1 MTLEEFEQ
9 QLREALSH
17 LYDPAYQPH
26 EQFWA
31 MMGCEPQRGVEA
43 LQAAL
48 VQEIK
53 RFEPAPETPPSA
65 RIRRF
70 YELLSY
76 RYIKGLTQE
85 ETAEALNLSLRHIR
99 REQQHAVTMLA
110 RRLWEQKYSE
120 TLPLGAAAQNES
132 QWPELSAPEVE
143 STAWRSQVRQELV
156 SLQRS
161 APGLVTELEAAVASA
176 AKLTGVLFPE
186 NSIRLKVELEQSNLA
201 VTVHP
206 SVLNQ
211 ILVTAIEKLAQQM
224 SLGQITLQAEKED
237 NDIRIIITGQPVM
250 SDQPLYSD
258 FIEEILNIVGG
269 SSRIHT
275 EDELISFELRLPSA
289 HKVAVLVVDDNADLV
304 HFYRRYTQGTRY
316 EIIHVAE
323 GQRVFELVNH
333 SPPDLIVL
341 DVMLPDSN
349 GWELLTQLRQ
359 HPATKTVPIIV
370 CSVVRREKL
379 ALALGATLYVPK
391 PVGYQQFVQALDQ
404 AIGGLQHEA

>member
-1 MTLEEFEQ
+1 MTLEDFEQ
-9 QLREALSH
+9 HLREALSH
-17 LYDPAYQPH
+17 LYDPAYLPH
-26 EQFWA
+26 EYLGTVLGF
-31 MMGCEPQRGVEA
+31 EPQRDVEA
-43 LQAAL
+43 LRTII

-53 RFEPAPETPPSA
+53 RFAPAPDTPPSA

-99 REQQHAVTMLA
+99 REQQHAVAMLA
-110 RRLWEQKYSE
+110 RRLWEQQYGE
-120 TLPLGAAAQNES
+120 TLPGGTAAQNNS
-132 QWPELSAPEVE
+132 QPPELSAPEEE
-143 STAWRSQVRQELV
+143 STAWRSQVRQEMV

-161 APGLVTELEAAVASA
+161 APGMVTEIEAAVASA
-176 AKLTGVLFPE
+176 TKLAGVLFPE
-186 NSIRLKVELEQSNLA
+186 NNIELKIELGHSDLA

-211 ILVTAIEKLAQQM
+211 ILVTAIEKLAQKM
-224 SLGQITLQAEKED
+224 SFGQITLQAEREGNEIK
-237 NDIRIIITGQPVM
+237 IIVSGQPVIT
-250 SDQPLYSD
+250 DEPLYSD
-258 FIEEILNIVGG
+258 FIQEILNIVGG
-269 SSRIHT
+269 SSQVHS
-275 EDELISFELRLPSA
+275 EDKLVSFELRLPSA

-304 HFYRRYTQGTRY
+304 HFYRRYTLGTRY

-323 GQRVFELVNH
+323 GQRVFELVNN

-404 AIGGLQHEA
+404 AIGRMQHEG